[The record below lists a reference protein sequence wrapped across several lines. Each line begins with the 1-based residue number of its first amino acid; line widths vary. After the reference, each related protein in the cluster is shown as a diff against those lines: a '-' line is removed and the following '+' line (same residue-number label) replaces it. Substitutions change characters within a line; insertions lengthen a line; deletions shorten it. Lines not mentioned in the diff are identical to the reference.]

1 MELKKAAIPCRKL
14 GLKNGEVVFY
24 LAILI
29 KKEEM
34 MKSLRLYKVEDRYI
48 RYLHSRDNRVQFN
61 KNARRPYVGVV
72 FDFGRFNYFV
82 PMESPKP
89 NHKKIKSGKH
99 ILKLKNG
106 EYGMLGFNNMIPVHK
121 DALIEFDINS
131 ETDEKYR
138 RLLQRQVDVCNRM
151 KADILDHAQKTYF
164 DVTTNRND
172 FLVSISCDFKKL
184 EKACR
189 EYKKDYYP
197 RGDKKTDNAK

>member
-1 MELKKAAIPCRKL
+1 
-14 GLKNGEVVFY
+14 
-24 LAILI
+24 
-29 KKEEM
+29 

-48 RYLHSRDNRVQFN
+48 RYLHSRDNR
-61 KNARRPYVGVV
+61 
-72 FDFGRFNYFV
+72 
-82 PMESPKP
+82 
-89 NHKKIKSGKH
+89 KIKSGKH

-172 FLVSISCDFKKL
+172 FLVSISCDFK
-184 EKACR
+184 
-189 EYKKDYYP
+189 
-197 RGDKKTDNAK
+197 TDNAK